1 MPLTLSALREVFS
14 GRKSGSA
21 TQADGYAGTGR
32 VAAVYVLFGGP
43 EDDPE
48 LLLMRRSG
56 EVRHHRNEWAFPG
69 GVSEPEDE
77 SLTHTALRETVEE
90 LGIAPSDLRHWGALD
105 PVNTRTGFIVWPFVG
120 RLVSQET
127 MSLSRREV
135 SEVINVPVEALA
147 RAQAGRTISIIEGDS
162 ISIRTTHAYAYNGRI
177 IWGATARII
186 QQALKV
192 VDMASAG

>member
-1 MPLTLSALREVFS
+1 MCCSEV
-14 GRKSGSA
+14 RK
-21 TQADGYAGTGR
+21 TIQN
-32 VAAVYVLFGGP
+32 
-43 EDDPE
+43 

-147 RAQAGRTISIIEGDS
+147 RPQAGRTISIIEGGS